1 MRIFVEELLE
11 FLVLVLVFILMLLM
25 VCLLVCVLV
34 LCIRVV
40 FVFILIGL
48 IEFFVLVL
56 WLCFVVELLVELGD
70 IFYKVDD
77 LSGLISWCYI
87 WIDEIVFLF
96 GIIED
101 FE

>member
-1 MRIFVEELLE
+1 M
-11 FLVLVLVFILMLLM
+11 
-25 VCLLVCVLV
+25 
-34 LCIRVV
+34 
-40 FVFILIGL
+40 
-48 IEFFVLVL
+48 
-56 WLCFVVELLVELGD
+56 ELGD

-101 FE
+101 FEKEIF